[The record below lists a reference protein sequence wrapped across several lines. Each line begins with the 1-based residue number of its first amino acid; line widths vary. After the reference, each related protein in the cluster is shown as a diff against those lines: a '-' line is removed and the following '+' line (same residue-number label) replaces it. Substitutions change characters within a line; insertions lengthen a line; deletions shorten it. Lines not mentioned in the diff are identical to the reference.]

1 MANDLIALKKRIV
14 ELANAT
20 HPLMDGTME
29 PIRKIIAENEVVFA
43 VWQDATAENGVD
55 MLIVKGQQKFR
66 EIEASGDAAE
76 VRMSAIHCIEREQAF
91 ALVDM
96 LGEPDRRH

>member
-1 MANDLIALKKRIV
+1 MANDLIALKKTAV

-20 HPLMDGTME
+20 LPLMDGTME
-29 PIRKIIAENEVVFA
+29 PIRKIIAENEVVLA
-43 VWQDATAENGVD
+43 VWQDATSENGVD
-55 MLIVKGQQKFR
+55 MLIVKGQQKLR
-66 EIEASGDAAE
+66 EIASSKPAK